1 MNLKLKSTPEQI
13 ELIKAIGS
21 RDMLVSREAQEAFAA
36 FLGPVIMKVI
46 DHAGTAS
53 ALYNDTEYDE
63 DDSPSFPLDLYY
75 NEGAGHVTVWSQNM
89 AGGLPSSEV
98 SGVSELKISTYRL
111 DSAVSFNKR
120 YARRSRLEII
130 SRAVER
136 MAQEVLVKQE
146 RNAWA
151 VVLKALAGSTTT
163 LDKGGNALQH
173 LFHTNDGSD
182 TYETSFNV
190 NMMNKLMTRMVR
202 IGESFAGGTPGGQS
216 FGVTDMYVSPEV
228 MEKIR
233 SFSYQHIGYGV
244 GNDSNDTTAHT
255 MVRDVNLNSNNLPE
269 NVREEI
275 WRSAGMPSI
284 WGVTLHEL
292 IELGVSHKYNKLLDE
307 FAGTIKDSN
316 GAGSG
321 TAFSGTG
328 HEAVIG
334 IDASKGA
341 FIRAIARNADSGS
354 TFTALPDDQW
364 NLNRLDKAGFYGSL
378 EEGRVCIDGRA
389 VAGIA
394 IDS

>member
-1 MNLKLKSTPEQI
+1 MNLKLKSTPEQV

-53 ALYNDTEYDE
+53 AFYQDSEYDE

-75 NEGAGHVTVWSQNM
+75 NEGTGYVTVWSQNM

-98 SGVSELKISTYRL
+98 SGVSEMKISTYRL

-151 VVLKALAGSTTT
+151 VVLKALAEGKTT
-163 LDKGGNALQH
+163 LDKGGNELDH
-173 LFHTNDGSD
+173 LFHSGTG
-182 TYETSFNV
+182 TTTPVEL
-190 NMMNKLMTRMVR
+190 NMDIMNKLMTRMTR
-202 IGESFAGGTPGGQS
+202 IGESFAGGTPAAGSS
-216 FGVTDMYVSPEV
+216 FGISDLYVSPET
-228 MEKIR
+228 MEKLR
-233 SFSYQHIGYGV
+233 SISYQHI
-244 GNDSNDTTAHT
+244 DSGSTGH
-255 MVRDVNLNSNNLPE
+255 
-269 NVREEI
+269 NVSRTVDNVPDSVKEEI
-275 WRSAGMPSI
+275 WRSAGMASI
-284 WGVTLHEL
+284 WGVALHEL
-292 IELGVSHKYNKLLDE
+292 LELGKGHKYSVLLDD
-307 FAGTIKDSN
+307 FTTGAVVGDVN
-316 GAGSG
+316 GANDVTYANASHDV
-321 TAFSGTG
+321 A
-328 HEAVIG
+328 IG

-341 FIRAIARNADSGS
+341 FIRALARNADSGH

-378 EEGRVCIDGRA
+378 EEGRVCIDARA
-389 VAGIA
+389 IAGVVLG
-394 IDS
+394 

>member
-1 MNLKLKSTPEQI
+1 MNLKLKNTPEQV

-53 ALYNDTEYDE
+53 AFYQDSEYDE

-75 NEGAGHVTVWSQNM
+75 NEGAGYVTVWSQNM

-98 SGVSELKISTYRL
+98 SGVSEMKLSTYRL

-151 VVLKALAGSTTT
+151 VVLKAMAEGKTT
-163 LDKGGNALQH
+163 LDKGGNELDH
-173 LFHTNDGSD
+173 LFHSGTG
-182 TYETSFNV
+182 TTTPV
-190 NMMNKLMTRMVR
+190 ALNMDILNKLMTRMTR
-202 IGESFAGGTPGGQS
+202 IGESFAGGSPSAGSS
-216 FGVTDMYVSPEV
+216 FGISDLYVSPET
-228 MEKIR
+228 MEKLR
-233 SFSYQHIGYGV
+233 SLSYQHIGYGGDDEV
-244 GNDSNDTTAHT
+244 HSTSRTVDNIPDSIK
-255 MVRDVNLNSNNLPE
+255 
-269 NVREEI
+269 EEI
-275 WRSAGMPSI
+275 WRSAGMASI
-284 WGVTLHEL
+284 WGVSLHEL
-292 IELGVSHKYNKLLDE
+292 LELGKGHKYSKLLDD
-307 FAGTIKDSN
+307 FTS
-316 GAGSG
+316 GATVGDIDGANDVTYANASHDV
-321 TAFSGTG
+321 A
-328 HEAVIG
+328 IG

-341 FIRAIARNADSGS
+341 FIRALARNADSGS

-378 EEGRVCIDGRA
+378 EEGRVCIDSRA
-389 VAGIA
+389 IAGVVLG
-394 IDS
+394 

>member
-53 ALYNDTEYDE
+53 AFYQDSEFDE

-75 NEGAGHVTVWSQNM
+75 NEGAGYVTVWSQNM

-98 SGVSELKISTYRL
+98 SGVSEMKISTYRL

-136 MAQEVLVKQE
+136 MAQEVLIKQE

-151 VVLKALAGSTTT
+151 VVLKALAEGATT
-163 LDKGGNALQH
+163 LDKGGNELDH
-173 LFHTNDGSD
+173 LFHSGTG
-182 TYETSFNV
+182 TTTPV
-190 NMMNKLMTRMVR
+190 ALNMDIMNKLMTRMTR
-202 IGESFAGGTPGGQS
+202 IGESFAGGTPAAGDS
-216 FGVTDMYVSPEV
+216 FGISDLYVSPET
-228 MEKIR
+228 MERLR
-233 SFSYQHIGYGV
+233 SISYQHIDV
-244 GNDSNDTTAHT
+244 GSTGHDVSRTVDNVPDS
-255 MVRDVNLNSNNLPE
+255 VK
-269 NVREEI
+269 EEI
-275 WRSAGMPSI
+275 WRSAGMASI
-284 WGVTLHEL
+284 WGVALHEL
-292 IELGVSHKYNKLLDE
+292 LELGKGHKYSKLLDD
-307 FAGTIKDSN
+307 FTS
-316 GAGSG
+316 GATVGDVDGANNVTYANASHDV
-321 TAFSGTG
+321 A
-328 HEAVIG
+328 IG

-341 FIRAIARNADSGS
+341 FIRALARNADSGH

-378 EEGRVCIDGRA
+378 EEGRVCIDSRA
-389 VAGIA
+389 IAGVVLG
-394 IDS
+394 

>member
-1 MNLKLKSTPEQI
+1 MNLKLKSTPEQV

-53 ALYNDTEYDE
+53 AFYQDSEYDE

-75 NEGAGHVTVWSQNM
+75 NEGAGYVTVWSQQM

-98 SGVSELKISTYRL
+98 SGVSEMKLSTYRL

-151 VVLKALAGSTTT
+151 VVLKAMAEGKTT
-163 LDKGGNALQH
+163 LDKGGNELDH
-173 LFHTNDGSD
+173 LFHSGTG
-182 TYETSFNV
+182 TTTPV
-190 NMMNKLMTRMVR
+190 ALNMDILNKLMTRMTR
-202 IGESFAGGTPGGQS
+202 IGESFAGGTPSAGSS
-216 FGVTDMYVSPEV
+216 FGISDLYVSPET
-228 MEKIR
+228 MEKLR
-233 SFSYQHIGYGV
+233 SLSYQHIASDGAAAAV
-244 GNDSNDTTAHT
+244 SRTVDNVPDSIK
-255 MVRDVNLNSNNLPE
+255 
-269 NVREEI
+269 EEI
-275 WRSAGMPSI
+275 WRSAGMASI
-284 WGVTLHEL
+284 WGVSLHEL
-292 IELGVSHKYNKLLDE
+292 LELGKGHKYSKLLDD
-307 FAGTIKDSN
+307 FTS
-316 GAGSG
+316 GAVIGDADGANNVTYANASHDV
-321 TAFSGTG
+321 A
-328 HEAVIG
+328 IG

-341 FIRAIARNADSGS
+341 FIRALARNADSGS

-378 EEGRVCIDGRA
+378 EEGRVCIDSRA
-389 VAGIA
+389 IAGIVLG
-394 IDS
+394 

>member
-1 MNLKLKSTPEQI
+1 MNLKLKSTPEQV

-53 ALYNDTEYDE
+53 AFYQDSEYDE

-75 NEGAGHVTVWSQNM
+75 NEGAGYVTVWSQQM

-98 SGVSELKISTYRL
+98 SGVSEMKLSTYRL

-151 VVLKALAGSTTT
+151 VVLKAMAEGKTT
-163 LDKGGNALQH
+163 LDKGGNELDH
-173 LFHTNDGSD
+173 LFHSGTG
-182 TYETSFNV
+182 TTTPV
-190 NMMNKLMTRMVR
+190 ALNMDILNKLMTRMTR
-202 IGESFAGGTPGGQS
+202 IGESFAGGTPSAGSS
-216 FGVTDMYVSPEV
+216 FGISDLYVSPET
-228 MEKIR
+228 MEKLR
-233 SFSYQHIGYGV
+233 SLSYQHIGYGGDDEV
-244 GNDSNDTTAHT
+244 HSASRTVDN
-255 MVRDVNLNSNNLPE
+255 VPE
-269 NVREEI
+269 SVKEEI
-275 WRSAGMPSI
+275 WRSAGMASI
-284 WGVTLHEL
+284 WGVSLHEL
-292 IELGVSHKYNKLLDE
+292 LELGKGHKYSKLLDD
-307 FAGTIKDSN
+307 FTS
-316 GAGSG
+316 GAVIGDADGANNVTYANASHDV
-321 TAFSGTG
+321 A
-328 HEAVIG
+328 IG

-341 FIRAIARNADSGS
+341 FIRALARNADSGS

-378 EEGRVCIDGRA
+378 EEGRVCIDSRA
-389 VAGIA
+389 IAGIVLG
-394 IDS
+394 

>member
-1 MNLKLKSTPEQI
+1 V

-53 ALYNDTEYDE
+53 AFYQDSEYDE

-75 NEGAGHVTVWSQNM
+75 NEGAGYVTVWSQQM

-98 SGVSELKISTYRL
+98 SGVSEMKLSTYRL

-151 VVLKALAGSTTT
+151 VVLKAMAEGKTT
-163 LDKGGNALQH
+163 LDKGGNELDH
-173 LFHTNDGSD
+173 LFHSGTG
-182 TYETSFNV
+182 TTTPV
-190 NMMNKLMTRMVR
+190 ALNMDILNKLMTRMTR
-202 IGESFAGGTPGGQS
+202 IGESFAGGTPSAGSS
-216 FGVTDMYVSPEV
+216 FGISDLYVSPET
-228 MEKIR
+228 MEKLR
-233 SFSYQHIGYGV
+233 SLSYQHIGYGGDDEV
-244 GNDSNDTTAHT
+244 HSASRTVDN
-255 MVRDVNLNSNNLPE
+255 VPE
-269 NVREEI
+269 SVKEEI
-275 WRSAGMPSI
+275 WRSAGMASI
-284 WGVTLHEL
+284 WGVSLHEL
-292 IELGVSHKYNKLLDE
+292 LELGKGHKYSKLLDD
-307 FAGTIKDSN
+307 FTS
-316 GAGSG
+316 GAVIGDADGANNVTYANASHDV
-321 TAFSGTG
+321 A
-328 HEAVIG
+328 IG

-341 FIRAIARNADSGS
+341 FIRALARNADSGS

-378 EEGRVCIDGRA
+378 EEGRVCIDSRA
-389 VAGIA
+389 IAGIVLG
-394 IDS
+394 

>member
-1 MNLKLKSTPEQI
+1 MNLKLKSTPEQV

-21 RDMLVSREAQEAFAA
+21 SDMLVSREAQEAFAA

-53 ALYNDTEYDE
+53 AFYQDSEYDE

-75 NEGAGHVTVWSQNM
+75 NEGAGYVTVWSQQM

-98 SGVSELKISTYRL
+98 SGVSEMKLSTYRL

-151 VVLKALAGSTTT
+151 VVLKAMAEGKTT
-163 LDKGGNALQH
+163 LDKGGNELDH
-173 LFHTNDGSD
+173 LFHSGTG
-182 TYETSFNV
+182 TTTPV
-190 NMMNKLMTRMVR
+190 ALNMDILNKLMTRMTR
-202 IGESFAGGTPGGQS
+202 IGESFAGGTPSAGSS
-216 FGVTDMYVSPEV
+216 FGISDLYVSPET
-228 MEKIR
+228 MEKLR
-233 SFSYQHIGYGV
+233 SLSYQHIASDGAAAAV
-244 GNDSNDTTAHT
+244 SRTVDNVPDSIK
-255 MVRDVNLNSNNLPE
+255 
-269 NVREEI
+269 EEI
-275 WRSAGMPSI
+275 WRSAGMASI
-284 WGVTLHEL
+284 WGVSLHEL
-292 IELGVSHKYNKLLDE
+292 LELGKGHKYSKLLDD
-307 FAGTIKDSN
+307 FTS
-316 GAGSG
+316 GAVIGDADGANNVTYANASHDV
-321 TAFSGTG
+321 A
-328 HEAVIG
+328 IG

-341 FIRAIARNADSGS
+341 FIRALARNADSGS

-378 EEGRVCIDGRA
+378 EEGRVCIDSRA
-389 VAGIA
+389 IAGIVLG
-394 IDS
+394 

>member
-1 MNLKLKSTPEQI
+1 MNLKLKSTPEQV

-53 ALYNDTEYDE
+53 AFYQDSEYDE

-75 NEGAGHVTVWSQNM
+75 NEGAGYVTVWSQQM

-98 SGVSELKISTYRL
+98 SGVSEMKLSTYRL

-151 VVLKALAGSTTT
+151 VVLKAMAEGKTT
-163 LDKGGNALQH
+163 LDKGGNELDH
-173 LFHTNDGSD
+173 LFHANTGVADAA
-182 TYETSFNV
+182 TV
-190 NMMNKLMTRMVR
+190 PALNMDILNRLMTRMTR
-202 IGESFAGGTPGGQS
+202 IGESFAGGTPSAGSS
-216 FGVTDMYVSPEV
+216 FGISDLYVSPET
-228 MEKIR
+228 MEKLR
-233 SFSYQHIGYGV
+233 SLSYQHIGYGDAD
-244 GNDSNDTTAHT
+244 GDPAHSVSRT
-255 MVRDVNLNSNNLPE
+255 VDNVPE
-269 NVREEI
+269 SVKEEI
-275 WRSAGMPSI
+275 WRSAGMASI
-284 WGVTLHEL
+284 WGVSLHEL
-292 IELGVSHKYNKLLDE
+292 LELGKGHKYSKLLDD
-307 FAGTIKDSN
+307 FTSGAAVGDVN
-316 GAGSG
+316 GAYDI
-321 TAFSGTG
+321 TYANAT
-328 HEAVIG
+328 HDVAIG

-341 FIRAIARNADSGS
+341 FIRALARNADSGS

-378 EEGRVCIDGRA
+378 EEGRVCIDSRA
-389 VAGIA
+389 IAGVVLG
-394 IDS
+394 

>member
-1 MNLKLKSTPEQI
+1 MNLKLKSTPEQV

-53 ALYNDTEYDE
+53 AFYQDSEYDE

-75 NEGAGHVTVWSQNM
+75 NEGAGYVTVWSQQM

-98 SGVSELKISTYRL
+98 SGVSEMKLSTYRL

-151 VVLKALAGSTTT
+151 VVLKAMAEGKTT
-163 LDKGGNALQH
+163 LDKGGNELDH
-173 LFHTNDGSD
+173 LFHSGTG
-182 TYETSFNV
+182 TTTPV
-190 NMMNKLMTRMVR
+190 ALNMDILNKLMTRMTR
-202 IGESFAGGTPGGQS
+202 IGESFAGGTPSAGSS
-216 FGVTDMYVSPEV
+216 FGISDLYVSPET
-228 MEKIR
+228 MEKLR
-233 SFSYQHIGYGV
+233 SLSYQHIGYGDAD
-244 GNDSNDTTAHT
+244 GDPAHSVSRT
-255 MVRDVNLNSNNLPE
+255 VDNVPE
-269 NVREEI
+269 SVKEEI
-275 WRSAGMPSI
+275 WRSAGMASI
-284 WGVTLHEL
+284 WGVSLHEL
-292 IELGVSHKYNKLLDE
+292 LELGKGHKYSKLLDD
-307 FAGTIKDSN
+307 FTS
-316 GAGSG
+316 GAVIGDADGANNVTYANASHDV
-321 TAFSGTG
+321 A
-328 HEAVIG
+328 IG

-341 FIRAIARNADSGS
+341 FIRALARNADSGS

-378 EEGRVCIDGRA
+378 EEGRVCIDSRA
-389 VAGIA
+389 IAGIVLG
-394 IDS
+394 

>member
-46 DHAGTAS
+46 EHAGTAS
-53 ALYNDTEYDE
+53 AFYQDSEYDE

-75 NEGAGHVTVWSQNM
+75 NEGAGYVTVWSQNM

-98 SGVSELKISTYRL
+98 SGMQEMKISTYRL

-136 MAQEVLVKQE
+136 MAQEVLIKQE
-146 RNAWA
+146 RNAWS
-151 VVLKALAGSTTT
+151 VVLKALAEGSTT

-173 LFHTNDGSD
+173 LFHTGDGTD
-182 TYETSFNV
+182 LYETSFSV
-190 NMMNKLMTRMVR
+190 DMMNKLMTRMIR
-202 IGESFAGGTPGGQS
+202 IGESFAGGTPVAGQS
-216 FGVTDMYVSPEV
+216 FGVSDLYVSPEH

-233 SFSYQHIGYGV
+233 SFSYQNISSDG
-244 GNDSNDTTAHT
+244 SAHS
-255 MVRDVNLNSNNLPE
+255 VSRDVNNLPE
-269 NVREEI
+269 SVREDI
-275 WRSAGMPSI
+275 WRSAGMQSI
-284 WGVTLHEL
+284 WGVALHEL
-292 IELGVSHKYNKLLDE
+292 IELGVGHKYTKLLDE
-307 FAGTIKDSN
+307 FVTSNVKDTN

-321 TAFSGTG
+321 LAFDGTAHS
-328 HEAVIG
+328 AVIG
-334 IDASKGA
+334 LDASKGA
-341 FIRAIARNADSGS
+341 FIRALARNADSGS

-378 EEGRVCIDGRA
+378 EEGRVCIDARA
-389 VAGIA
+389 ISGVVIN
-394 IDS
+394 D

>member
-53 ALYNDTEYDE
+53 AFYQDSEYDE

-75 NEGAGHVTVWSQNM
+75 NEGAGYVTVWSQNM

-98 SGVSELKISTYRL
+98 SGVSEMKIATYRL

-136 MAQEVLVKQE
+136 MAQEVLIKQE

-151 VVLKALAGSTTT
+151 VVLKALAEGSTT
-163 LDKGGNALQH
+163 LDSGTALSH
-173 LFHTNDGSD
+173 LFHSGDGS
-182 TYETSFNV
+182 TTLESL
-190 NMMNKLMTRMVR
+190 NMDVMNKLMTRMTR
-202 IGESFAGGTPGGQS
+202 IGESFAGGTPAAGSS
-216 FGVTDMYVSPEV
+216 FGLTDMYVSPET
-228 MEKIR
+228 MERLR
-233 SFSYQHIGYGV
+233 SLSYQHIGYGGDTEAHSV
-244 GNDSNDTTAHT
+244 SRQVDNVPDSVKD
-255 MVRDVNLNSNNLPE
+255 D
-269 NVREEI
+269 I
-275 WRSAGMPSI
+275 WRSAGMASI
-284 WGVTLHEL
+284 WGVALHEL
-292 IELGVSHKYNKLLDE
+292 IELGKGHKYNKLMDDSSLMD
-307 FAGTIKDSN
+307 GGDVKDS
-316 GAGSG
+316 AGG
-321 TAFSGTG
+321 N
-328 HEAVIG
+328 AVASNFTSTHDLAIG

-341 FIRAIARNADSGS
+341 FIRALARNADSGS
-354 TFTALPDDQW
+354 SFTALPDDQW

-378 EEGRVCIDGRA
+378 EEGRVCIDARA
-389 VAGIA
+389 IAGVMLKA
-394 IDS
+394 

>member
-21 RDMLVSREAQEAFAA
+21 RDMLVSREAQEAFTA

-53 ALYNDTEYDE
+53 ALYSDSEYDE

-75 NEGAGHVTVWSQNM
+75 NEGAGYVNVWSQNM

-98 SGVSELKISTYRL
+98 SGVSELKIATYRL

-151 VVLKALAGSTTT
+151 VVLKALADGSTTI
-163 LDKGGNALQH
+163 DSGGVYKH
-173 LFHTNDGSD
+173 LFHTNDGND

-202 IGESFAGGTPGGQS
+202 IGESFAGGTPAGQS
-216 FGVTDMYVSPEV
+216 FGITDMYVSPEV

-244 GNDSNDTTAHT
+244 NPDSDDTTAADV
-255 MVRDVNLNSNNLPE
+255 VRDVNLNSNNLPE

-275 WRSAGMPSI
+275 WRSSGMPSI

-292 IELGVSHKYNKLLDE
+292 VELGVSQKYNKLLAE
-307 FAGTIKDSN
+307 FAGTIKDSAD
-316 GAGSG
+316 AGSG
-321 TAFSGTG
+321 TAYNGTN

-354 TFTALPDDQW
+354 TFTALPDDLW

-389 VAGIA
+389 IAGVA